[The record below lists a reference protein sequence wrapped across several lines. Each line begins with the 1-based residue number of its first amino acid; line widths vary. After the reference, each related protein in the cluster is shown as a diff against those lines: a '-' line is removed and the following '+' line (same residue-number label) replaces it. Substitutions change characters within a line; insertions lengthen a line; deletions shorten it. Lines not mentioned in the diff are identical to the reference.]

1 MDCRRV
7 FAGAVGACT
16 TRTGLGQGGTGF
28 VPMPR
33 RLLQVALLAGGA
45 DGRLLA
51 RRAVAIVAH
60 RAAVAI
66 QQARDPQDRYGDD
79 QDDEAGHGVL
89 QPNREIAEG
98 TRGQTDQDLD
108 DAAGQRQEADNEEQ
122 GRQDVAHEAHAIS
135 PPARRPRLRR
145 RRRGAPS
152 ITRTPA
158 GVILGVRHA
167 YLLGHSR
174 KGGVTMTG
182 EETGGRGQA
191 LAARFSTASDALI
204 ATVAGCPDERWM
216 TMCPDE
222 QQPVGVVARHVASAL
237 PIALGWVRMV
247 VDGQPLPPLTP
258 EQLADFNLVQHVES
272 HLAGIRKALAA

>member
-1 MDCRRV
+1 
-7 FAGAVGACT
+7 
-16 TRTGLGQGGTGF
+16 
-28 VPMPR
+28 
-33 RLLQVALLAGGA
+33 
-45 DGRLLA
+45 
-51 RRAVAIVAH
+51 
-60 RAAVAI
+60 
-66 QQARDPQDRYGDD
+66 
-79 QDDEAGHGVL
+79 
-89 QPNREIAEG
+89 
-98 TRGQTDQDLD
+98 
-108 DAAGQRQEADNEEQ
+108 
-122 GRQDVAHEAHAIS
+122 
-135 PPARRPRLRR
+135 
-145 RRRGAPS
+145 
-152 ITRTPA
+152 
-158 GVILGVRHA
+158 
-167 YLLGHSR
+167 
-174 KGGVTMTG
+174 MTG